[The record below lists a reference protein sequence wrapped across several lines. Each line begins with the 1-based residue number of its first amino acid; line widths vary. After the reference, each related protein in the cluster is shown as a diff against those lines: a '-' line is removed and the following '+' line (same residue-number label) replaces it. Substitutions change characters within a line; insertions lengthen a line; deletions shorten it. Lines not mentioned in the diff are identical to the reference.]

1 MITLKHTPTGSLLL
15 SRPGATIRVAPHDV
29 AALAQAIV
37 QLAHQPAPTPAQL
50 GQRLA
55 KARAPHL
62 VEV

>member
-1 MITLKHTPTGSLLL
+1 MITLTLENHELTL
-15 SRPGATIRVAPHDV
+15 SRPGATRIVAPRDV

-55 KARAPHL
+55 DARKRYV